1 MQQFADDAI
10 RVTWYV
16 VGALWLILAFRT
28 KRTVRTSGGMGRIAV
43 IVVVAVLVLARPLS
57 NSSLHNKIWSPSST
71 WSAGAL
77 AVVILGA
84 AFAVW
89 ARVTIGANWSGV
101 VTVKEDHELIQRGP
115 YHLVRHPIY
124 SGLLL
129 MGLASAVAYDEVY
142 GFAILAI
149 AIVAF
154 VPKMMLEEK
163 LMTEKFPDKYPQYR
177 KRVKAIIPYIV

>member
-1 MQQFADDAI
+1 MQWFADDTI
-10 RVTWYV
+10 RVIWYAV
-16 VGALWLILAFRT
+16 SALWLILAFRT
-28 KRTVRTSGGMGRIAV
+28 KRTVRTSGGIGRITV
-43 IVVVAVLVLARPLS
+43 IVVVAALVLARPLS
-57 NSSLHNKIWSPSST
+57 SSSLHNRIWAPSST
-71 WSAGAL
+71 WSSVAL
-77 AVVILGA
+77 AFVIVGA

-115 YHLVRHPIY
+115 YNLVRHPIY

-129 MGLASAVAYDEVY
+129 MGLASAVAYDEPY
-142 GFAILAI
+142 GFAVLAI

-163 LMTEKFPDKYPQYR
+163 LMTEQFPVQYPQYR
-177 KRVKAIIPYIV
+177 KHVKAIIPFVV